1 MPSFGVLRTVQ
12 EKMMTLS
19 KALFLKDT
27 SPESLFISDGEIEFH
42 LTCHKHP
49 VSWPQNKV
57 NNLAGNCCMPSKQA
71 VKQLCTKSREP
82 AGQRWGTEQYLLL
95 MRHAE
100 LQQHGPKLGEE
111 WRNGGVLFLLSILR
125 NSSSSTWTTMGNTMG
140 QQLSLITFLTANGQ
154 YVMVQFGQK
163 MKGF

>member
-1 MPSFGVLRTVQ
+1 
-12 EKMMTLS
+12 MTLL

-71 VKQLCTKSREP
+71 VKLGNQLAS
-82 AGQRWGTEQYLLL
+82 
-95 MRHAE
+95 AE
-100 LQQHGPKLGEE
+100 VQ
-111 WRNGGVLFLLSILR
+111 NSIYCLCAMP
-125 NSSSSTWTTMGNTMG
+125 NCNNMAQN
-140 QQLSLITFLTANGQ
+140 
-154 YVMVQFGQK
+154 
-163 MKGF
+163 